1 VFLAEYLNIGFDFGA
16 NHHQTTD
23 FIGMKV
29 MQISPMEVSGVTAP
43 FP

>member
-1 VFLAEYLNIGFDFGA
+1 VILAEDLNIGFDFGA

-23 FIGMKV
+23 FIGIQV

-43 FP
+43 FS